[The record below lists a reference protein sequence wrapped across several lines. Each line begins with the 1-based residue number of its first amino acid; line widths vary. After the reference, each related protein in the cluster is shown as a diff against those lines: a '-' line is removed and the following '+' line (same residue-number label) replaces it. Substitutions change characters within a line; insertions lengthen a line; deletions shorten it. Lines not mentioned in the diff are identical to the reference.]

1 MRYNKNDFIEE
12 IIFDRDTSQPK
23 DKLKFRRRLRRPEAE
38 KSTNKTLEFKFNK
51 DSLFDYGKD
60 KLNDKNSDKNNNN
73 NNKNSKN
80 NNNNNNNSKENGG
93 SEVNDDD
100 KNISKLSNGKD
111 KDKDDKSNNEKDL
124 NINKE
129 TQNAFIQVNF
139 LNEIMENERKKI
151 LLKFKE
157 RENELKLKI
166 NELIHTTQIVR
177 IDSNKEVLELKTKLN
192 EKKEE
197 IIDLKNINNNLKKQI
212 AKLTDKISNLNNQI
226 IDLRRKNT
234 IYSMNRSNISS
245 ENKENDDESTKSKN
259 QPLFDFY
266 ANNIGDKKDLK
277 KQNNRYNS
285 ENFEEKNIKNNKKKD
300 RLKEELERIKE
311 FKRKDQTRVK
321 LNRSIDIQNKN
332 KFNNLLKQMNRT
344 SREYEK
350 KNRNDIKDKYKSEP
364 NLSIYYL
371 SKNNSNNKKRETLQK
386 MQKDYS
392 VRIYNNIFAELSNEQ
407 EKRATSA
414 RIINLKKNSKD
425 IHNSSMSKN
434 NLNKIFNETERKALS
449 TLFDSQE
456 ELNTFNKK
464 ISIIENKNEALVRK
478 LLLQNKLLTKENANK
493 KEEVNILQEK
503 LKEYETKLK
512 TANNQLNY
520 EKYILNKTRKSMTGT
535 KISNENNKK

>member
-38 KSTNKTLEFKFNK
+38 KSTNKSLDFKFNK

-73 NNKNSKN
+73 KNSK
-80 NNNNNNNSKENGG
+80 NNNNNSKENGG

-245 ENKENDDESTKSKN
+245 ENKENDDESTKSKD

-285 ENFEEKNIKNNKKKD
+285 ENIQEKNIKNNKKKD

>member
-23 DKLKFRRRLRRPEAE
+23 DKLKFRRRLRRPETE

-73 NNKNSKN
+73 KNSK
-80 NNNNNNNSKENGG
+80 NNNNNSKENGG

-245 ENKENDDESTKSKN
+245 ENKENDDESTKS
-259 QPLFDFY
+259 
-266 ANNIGDKKDLK
+266 
-277 KQNNRYNS
+277 
-285 ENFEEKNIKNNKKKD
+285 
-300 RLKEELERIKE
+300 
-311 FKRKDQTRVK
+311 
-321 LNRSIDIQNKN
+321 
-332 KFNNLLKQMNRT
+332 
-344 SREYEK
+344 
-350 KNRNDIKDKYKSEP
+350 
-364 NLSIYYL
+364 
-371 SKNNSNNKKRETLQK
+371 
-386 MQKDYS
+386 
-392 VRIYNNIFAELSNEQ
+392 
-407 EKRATSA
+407 
-414 RIINLKKNSKD
+414 
-425 IHNSSMSKN
+425 
-434 NLNKIFNETERKALS
+434 
-449 TLFDSQE
+449 
-456 ELNTFNKK
+456 
-464 ISIIENKNEALVRK
+464 
-478 LLLQNKLLTKENANK
+478 
-493 KEEVNILQEK
+493 
-503 LKEYETKLK
+503 
-512 TANNQLNY
+512 
-520 EKYILNKTRKSMTGT
+520 
-535 KISNENNKK
+535 

>member
-73 NNKNSKN
+73 KNSK
-80 NNNNNNNSKENGG
+80 NNNNNSKENGG

-245 ENKENDDESTKSKN
+245 ENKENDDESTKSKD

-285 ENFEEKNIKNNKKKD
+285 ENIQEKNIKNNKKKD

-350 KNRNDIKDKYKSEP
+350 KNRNDIKDKFKSEP

-371 SKNNSNNKKRETLQK
+371 SKNNSNNKKREILQK

>member
-73 NNKNSKN
+73 NKNSK
-80 NNNNNNNSKENGG
+80 NNNNNSKENGG
-93 SEVNDDD
+93 SEVNDDDD

-245 ENKENDDESTKSKN
+245 ENKENDDESTKSKD

-285 ENFEEKNIKNNKKKD
+285 ENFEEKNIKNNQKKD

>member
-38 KSTNKTLEFKFNK
+38 KSTNKSLEFKFNK

-73 NNKNSKN
+73 NKNSK
-80 NNNNNNNSKENGG
+80 NNNNNSKENGG

-166 NELIHTTQIVR
+166 NDLIHTTQIVR

-285 ENFEEKNIKNNKKKD
+285 ENFEEKNIKNNQKKD
-300 RLKEELERIKE
+300 RIKEELERIKE
-311 FKRKDQTRVK
+311 NKRKDQTRVK